1 VNPSPFPPER
11 PDLVSARSKCAQS
24 TISVFP
30 ARHALSRWPATK
42 GLSMIRNHCL
52 VRAAAFASAFAFV
65 TLPTNAATTDYRF
78 ELVGKPQLSG
88 RNDIVQVR
96 LVHAA
101 DGKPVSD
108 AVIFESKVDM
118 GPAGMDTMTAPVK
131 PLPAKGGIYSFEVEP
146 GMAGTWALHLAAKVQ
161 GEPDTVR
168 GTLNV
173 DLVK

>member
-1 VNPSPFPPER
+1 
-11 PDLVSARSKCAQS
+11 
-24 TISVFP
+24 
-30 ARHALSRWPATK
+30 
-42 GLSMIRNHCL
+42 MIRNH
-52 VRAAAFASAFAFV
+52 VVAGAIAFASGVALAALPAF
-65 TLPTNAATTDYRF
+65 AATTDYKF

-88 RNDIVQVR
+88 HKDIVQVR
-96 LVHAA
+96 LVHVA
-101 DGKPVSD
+101 DGKPMAD
-108 AVIFESKVDM
+108 AVIFESKADM

-131 PLPAKGGIYSFEVEP
+131 ALPAKGGVYSFEVEP